1 MSAIDSQVRKG
12 AGEGLGG
19 TGEQSEG
26 GREGGSWREDRGKE
40 VLRKRRRERRAKE
53 MDGSGRGLKRVGGV
67 VLTRVEER
75 RC

>member
-1 MSAIDSQVRKG
+1 MLARGWEV
-12 AGEGLGG
+12 LGNRV
-19 TGEQSEG
+19 
-26 GREGGSWREDRGKE
+26 REGGSWREDRGKE